1 MTIKRNPGNNK
12 KREFKPESP
21 DSNKWISYRNLQYI
35 GLSTGLVILLTAG
48 FFIQSSNEKLAEI
61 SARLAAANLRNE
73 QLLADLALNKQQFA
87 QFKKQVIQ
95 AQQEELAFAQQIQSL
110 ASDFEQVQDDQAS
123 IRSQLLNRNAQIQKQ
138 SKQLIQLQNQVQ
150 RLTDLYRFGLQA
162 IGVQTA
168 ENSKQVQVTNL
179 TDLIAKDSDLRQ
191 YYSARVNAVP
201 GLIDDARHSSILND
215 VTLLKRYLIGN
226 ENETDP
232 GMLSD
237 VSVDANNSEFSSMGN
252 TMLLGS
258 CDINMLSNGWLQ
270 IPQNQFKPKDKP
282 QTCLNNLIAN
292 LSPHHLLIQL
302 DTNREFDLYN
312 WQARYPMATI
322 LVSADEPAKEQNKLI
337 YSAYLIPEM

>member
-12 KREFKPESP
+12 KREFKPESS
-21 DSNKWISYRNLQYI
+21 DSNKWISYRNLHYI
-35 GLSTGLVILLTAG
+35 GLSAGLVISLTAG

-61 SARLAAANLRNE
+61 SARLAAANLGNE
-73 QLLADLALNKQQFA
+73 QLLVDLTLNKQQFA
-87 QFKKQVIQ
+87 QFKKQMIQ
-95 AQQEELAFAQQIQSL
+95 AQQEELEFAQQIQSL

-123 IRSQLLNRNAQIQKQ
+123 IRSQLLHRNAQIQKQ

-162 IGVQTA
+162 IGVQFA
-168 ENSKQVQVTNL
+168 ETSKQVQVTNL
-179 TDLIAKDSDLRQ
+179 KDLIAKDNDIRQ

-201 GLIDDARHSSILND
+201 GLIDDARHLTILSD
-215 VTLLKRYLIGN
+215 VTLLKHYLIGN
-226 ENETDP
+226 ENDP
-232 GMLSD
+232 GRLSD
-237 VSVDANNSEFSSMGN
+237 ISFDANNSELSSMGN
-252 TMLLGS
+252 TTLRGS

-270 IPQNQFKPKDKP
+270 IPQNQFMPKDKP

-312 WQARYPMATI
+312 WQAHYPMATI
-322 LVSADEPAKEQNKLI
+322 LIDADEPSKEQNKLT